1 MSDLRINI
9 EEKYKT
15 ALKEKNEIKIK
26 TLRLIKS
33 AIKDKDIAER
43 SADNNDKLTDE
54 KILLLLQSLI
64 KQRNESVEMYKKGGR
79 EKLAE
84 GELKEIS
91 YIKEF
96 LPAQLS
102 EIETKEIINNIIK
115 NENVQNIKDMGK
127 LMAKIKSDYSGKID
141 MSVAGRLA
149 KEILN

>member
-84 GELKEIS
+84 SELKEIS

-96 LPAQLS
+96 LPVQLG
-102 EIETKEIINNIIK
+102 EVETKEIINKIIK

>member
-43 SADNNDKLTDE
+43 SANNKDKLTDE

-84 GELKEIS
+84 SELKEIS

-96 LPAQLS
+96 LPVQLG
-102 EIETKEIINNIIK
+102 EVETKEIINKIIK